1 MREGKGSGKQEG
13 RRGAGGEPGGVV
25 CEVEALALR
34 EVVEEEL
41 LCEKRWLREQR
52 RVGKWRRNSAVVEG
66 VVGGSAGASGVV
78 VEAVRALPGPL
89 RDFSQDQRQW
99 RNWLGGIVVVVVD
112 VAAAAE
118 TGVAAG
124 AAAAVVS
131 RRGIASDSERKWEMY
146 RIQRA
151 KVAGIN
157 THTGQRVQQNFFT
170 RAQCALSTLS
180 PTRAYL

>member
-1 MREGKGSGKQEG
+1 M
-13 RRGAGGEPGGVV
+13 
-25 CEVEALALR
+25 
-34 EVVEEEL
+34 
-41 LCEKRWLREQR
+41 
-52 RVGKWRRNSAVVEG
+52 
-66 VVGGSAGASGVV
+66 
-78 VEAVRALPGPL
+78 
-89 RDFSQDQRQW
+89 
-99 RNWLGGIVVVVVD
+99 GGIVVVVVD